1 MMAASMKRAL
11 LSSPMYSWIS
21 ALLVAPRFGMASVI
35 LFILSSILTACI
47 EPLLAVAAMLCT
59 TSP

>member
-1 MMAASMKRAL
+1 
-11 LSSPMYSWIS
+11 MYSWIS
-21 ALLVAPRFGMASVI
+21 ALLVAPSFGMASVI